1 LCGQEIEEDET
12 LQLAVEALRTAKN
25 EGALAQGGVGGGLVG
40 GGEGKT
46 VGSYSCAMEEALEP
60 IVSAGQAIAEF
71 DGVRF
76 EYAVAP
82 KLPLVQADT
91 RVLQEAVSNVLD
103 NALKYVLVR
112 GTNSAEPSVSMVL
125 RTCVSPLRG
134 VEVVIED
141 NGAGVQE
148 EDLSVLCEEGFRG
161 ARSADVPGTGLGLHI
176 TKQLVE
182 LLNGELLLTRGDD
195 GCGLRAIIQMR
206 EADAVGGEAAV
217 DGRKR
222 KRRRGGVK

>member
-1 LCGQEIEEDET
+1 MEEDET
-12 LQLAVEALRTAKN
+12 LQLAVEALRNAKH
-25 EGALAQGGVGGGLVG
+25 EGALAQGGVGSGLTG
-40 GGEGKT
+40 RDGKA

-76 EYAVAP
+76 EHAVAP
-82 KLPLVQADT
+82 KLPLVQADA

-112 GTNSAEPSVSMVL
+112 GTNSAQPSVSMVL
-125 RTCVSPLRG
+125 RPCVSPLRG

-161 ARSADVPGTGLGLHI
+161 ERSADVPGTGLGLHI

-182 LLNGELLLTRGDD
+182 LLNGELLFKQGHD
-195 GCGLRAIIQMR
+195 GCGLCVIIQMR
-206 EADAVGGEAAV
+206 EAAAEGGEAAV

-222 KRRRGGVK
+222 KSRRGRK